1 MNAEV
6 VAAFAV
12 HIMTNTAALI
22 HGPSRWPEKF
32 RLQVTLDDD
41 IGNL

>member
-1 MNAEV
+1 MPEGRLTMQVPAPW
-6 VAAFAV
+6 
-12 HIMTNTAALI
+12 AALI
-22 HGPSRWPEKF
+22 HGPSRWPEEF